1 MDTKNILLAGVG
13 GQGLVL
19 ATQIIADAANYDGID
34 VKTNDVVGLSQ
45 RGGKVWGSAKIGKK
59 VHSPN
64 INPGEGDLLIAFEK
78 LEAKR
83 FRHLLKKQDSKV
95 IINDYEMAPSK
106 VQQEAEEY
114 DENVIEKM
122 KEFSD
127 EVIVVNATDEA
138 AKLGNP
144 QVANIIML
152 GFAARFITNISHD
165 AWISTIEKNV
175 PEKFIDLNIEAFDKA
190 LNDEL

>member
-19 ATQIIADAANYDGID
+19 ATQIIADAANFDGID

-45 RGGKVWGSAKIGKK
+45 RGGKVWGSAKLGKK
-59 VHSPN
+59 VYSPN

-83 FRHLLKKQDSKV
+83 FRHILKKQDSKV

-122 KEFSD
+122 QEFAN
-127 EVIVVNATDEA
+127 EVIVVNATDGA

-152 GFAARFITNISHD
+152 GVAARFITNISHD
-165 AWISTIEKNV
+165 AWISAIEKNV